1 MTIADR
7 TSRALARWFDSLKFQ
22 IVLIA
27 VVAGVLSA
35 LGTAKLVVNATQADL
50 ERLLLAN
57 AAEDAERTA
66 ALLASKLEMLQGVL
80 QSVAQHVPDALW
92 DDRPALTAF
101 LLDKHALGALFSSY
115 SAIAADGQALARI
128 ERGIA
133 RPELPNVSDRDYF
146 KLALRTDQP
155 LISAPLRGRIDNQ
168 PIVVFA
174 ISVRAPDATLRG
186 VLIGSIKLESTSLFS
201 SLLAVAPSTS
211 TQIMVVDRSGV
222 VLAHP
227 QPGHVMARST
237 DEPGLAEVMGGW
249 IGDGSP
255 IEARG
260 QAALSLGH
268 LVAKAGIP
276 TFDWTVVATT
286 PQEVALEPVAKAR
299 ATAWKAASVVGLLA
313 AIVAGVLAWFMT
325 RPISRLRARAAA
337 LLADTQTGT
346 PDWPQEHGE
355 VGELALAF
363 QQVVAQRQQREHET
377 RALLMQLQAVLDHA
391 EVGIALTRDG
401 RFELV
406 SRHLCR
412 ILGSS
417 MSDLV
422 GQRSRVIYPS
432 DEAYQAL
439 SDRARPCFMSHGAF
453 DGELELMRRGGA
465 TFWAQMRGRA
475 IVPGDRSKGT
485 IWLIDDVTA
494 VREHRER
501 LAWDSSHDSLTGLAN
516 RAAFTS
522 VLERA
527 TGRSR
532 DEPFCALF
540 VDLDRF
546 KAVNDTG
553 GHAAGDAMLI
563 AIARQLESAV
573 RQTDTVARLGGDV
586 FAVLLHRCPTAVAHT
601 IAEKMRRAV
610 HGFELAFEGRCYSV
624 GASIGL
630 VAVDGSHADS
640 ADVLKAADAA
650 CYEAKRLGR
659 DRVSAHGAL
668 ASAPSL
674 AVADAALETL
684 A

>member
-1 MTIADR
+1 MTVADR

-35 LGTAKLVVNATQADL
+35 LGTAKLVLNATQADL

-57 AAEDAERTA
+57 AADDAERTA
-66 ALLASKLEMLQGVL
+66 ALLASKLEMLQGAL
-80 QSVAQHVPDALW
+80 KAVAQQLPDPLW
-92 DDRPALTAF
+92 DDSPGLTKF
-101 LLDKHALGALFSSY
+101 LLDKPALGALFTSY
-115 SAIAADGQALARI
+115 SAIRADGQALARI
-128 ERGIA
+128 ESGVA
-133 RPELPNVSDRDYF
+133 RAELPNVSDREYF
-146 KLALRTDQP
+146 QLAIRSDQP
-155 LISAPLRGRIDNQ
+155 LISKPLRGRINNA
-168 PIVVFA
+168 PIVIFA
-174 ISVRAPDATLRG
+174 LSVRAADGAVRG
-186 VLIGSIKLESTSLFS
+186 VLIGSIALESSSLFS
-201 SLLAVAPSTS
+201 SLLAVAPASS
-211 TQIMVVDRSGV
+211 TQIMVVDRSGL

-227 QPGHVMARST
+227 QPGHVLARSSE
-237 DEPGLAEVMGGW
+237 EPGLAEVIGAW
-249 IGDGSP
+249 LGDGSP
-255 IEARG
+255 IDAG
-260 QAALSLGH
+260 GKAALSLGH
-268 LVAKAGIP
+268 LVARAGLP

-286 PQEVALEPVAKAR
+286 PQAVALEPVAKAR
-299 ATAWKAASVVGLLA
+299 RTAWLAASMVGLLA
-313 AIVAGVLAWFMT
+313 ALVAGVLAWFMT
-325 RPISRLRARAAA
+325 RPILRLRERAAG
-337 LLADTQTGT
+337 LLADSQAPA
-346 PDWPQEHGE
+346 PDWPQERGE

-363 QQVVAQRQQREHET
+363 QQVVTQRHQREHET

-422 GQRSRVIYPS
+422 GQHTRVIYPS

-439 SDRARPCFMSHGAF
+439 SDRARPLFMTHGAF
-453 DGELELMRRGGA
+453 DGELELVRRGGA
-465 TFWAQMRGRA
+465 RFWAQMRGRA
-475 IVPGDRSKGT
+475 IVAGDRTKGT
-485 IWLIDDVTA
+485 IWLVDDVTA
-494 VREHRER
+494 VREQREQ

-527 TGRSR
+527 TGRSK

-563 AIARQLESAV
+563 AVARQLESAV
-573 RQTDTVARLGGDV
+573 RQTDTVARLGGDE
-586 FAVLLHRCPTAVAHT
+586 FAVLLHRCPVAVAHV

-610 HGFELAFEGRCYSV
+610 HGFELAFEGRRYSV

-674 AVADAALETL
+674 AVADAALEIL